1 MYVLLIIAIY
11 SDSCV
16 EKTLIYYPH
25 ITKKCDICDMIQ
37 IETIFDILVKGFI
50 IGVVVSAPLGPVG
63 VLCIQR
69 TLNKGRW
76 YGFVT
81 GLGASLSDIA
91 YALLTGYGMSFVF
104 DYINKNIFYLQLL
117 GSIMLLLFGIYTF
130 RSNPVQSIR
139 PASSSKGS
147 YFHNFITAFFV
158 TLSNPLIIFLFIGLF
173 ARFAFVQPGVLVF
186 EEITGYL
193 AIAIGALTW
202 WLGIT
207 YFVNKVRTKFNL
219 RGIWILNRVV
229 GSIVMLVSV
238 AGLILYFVGR
248 VTLLRDNIMNQIAQQ
263 LKEKN
268 IAEYLIYMWQ
278 EEDLIRANH
287 CEPEEM
293 EANVIAR
300 YPEEQRPAMREW
312 YTNLITMMGEEGVRE
327 KGHLQINK
335 NVIINLTEL
344 HNALSSSPKFP
355 FYSAAYFKALPFIVE
370 LRNKNGKKDEPE
382 LETCFEAL
390 YGVLLL
396 RLQKKPISEGTA
408 KAVEA
413 ITSFLSMLANYYD
426 KDRKGELKLDE

>member
-130 RSNPVQSIR
+130 RSNPV
-139 PASSSKGS
+139 
-147 YFHNFITAFFV
+147 H
-158 TLSNPLIIFLFIGLF
+158 SNPLIIFLFIGLF

-238 AGLILYFVGR
+238 AGLIY
-248 VTLLRDNIMNQIAQQ
+248 TLL
-263 LKEKN
+263 
-268 IAEYLIYMWQ
+268 
-278 EEDLIRANH
+278 
-287 CEPEEM
+287 
-293 EANVIAR
+293 
-300 YPEEQRPAMREW
+300 
-312 YTNLITMMGEEGVRE
+312 GE
-327 KGHLQINK
+327 
-335 NVIINLTEL
+335 
-344 HNALSSSPKFP
+344 S
-355 FYSAAYFKALPFIVE
+355 
-370 LRNKNGKKDEPE
+370 
-382 LETCFEAL
+382 L
-390 YGVLLL
+390 Y
-396 RLQKKPISEGTA
+396 
-408 KAVEA
+408 
-413 ITSFLSMLANYYD
+413 
-426 KDRKGELKLDE
+426 

>member
-1 MYVLLIIAIY
+1 
-11 SDSCV
+11 
-16 EKTLIYYPH
+16 
-25 ITKKCDICDMIQ
+25 
-37 IETIFDILVKGFI
+37 
-50 IGVVVSAPLGPVG
+50 
-63 VLCIQR
+63 
-69 TLNKGRW
+69 
-76 YGFVT
+76 
-81 GLGASLSDIA
+81 
-91 YALLTGYGMSFVF
+91 
-104 DYINKNIFYLQLL
+104 
-117 GSIMLLLFGIYTF
+117 
-130 RSNPVQSIR
+130 
-139 PASSSKGS
+139 
-147 YFHNFITAFFV
+147 
-158 TLSNPLIIFLFIGLF
+158 
-173 ARFAFVQPGVLVF
+173 
-186 EEITGYL
+186 
-193 AIAIGALTW
+193 
-202 WLGIT
+202 
-207 YFVNKVRTKFNL
+207 
-219 RGIWILNRVV
+219 
-229 GSIVMLVSV
+229 
-238 AGLILYFVGR
+238 
-248 VTLLRDNIMNQIAQQ
+248 MNQIAQQ

-335 NVIINLTEL
+335 NVIINLREL
-344 HNALSSSPKFP
+344 HNALSSSPKFA
-355 FYSAAYFKALPFIVE
+355 FYSAGYFKALPFIVE